1 MEKNFGYLTRILFRI
16 YIYLKDKFDVKPKP
30 SEEEK
35 YIYGICTKL
44 IKLPS
49 SSLLFAPLS
58 RKRYINNEKESVFCV
73 INMGTIT
80 LISNGSYY
88 TIFPE
93 NSTTVREISDL
104 FDKETENRRE
114 LLETNMKSSVLNNLS
129 RIHERL
135 R

>member
-1 MEKNFGYLTRILFRI
+1 MEKKFGYLTRILFRI

-35 YIYGICTKL
+35 YIYGICNKL
-44 IKLPS
+44 IKSPS

-58 RKRYINNEKESVFCV
+58 KKRYINNEKESVFCV
-73 INMGTIT
+73 MNMGTIT

-93 NSTTVREISDL
+93 NSATVREISDL

-114 LLETNMKSSVLNNLS
+114 LLETNMKSSVLSNLN